1 MAWAKA
7 HIEIKP
13 ASVGTGIKVS
23 LRQTSKSPAQMS
35 FSISETVGKKLG
47 WSDGDKIEI
56 MIGSGEHHGLLRLRK
71 NNSAGQVAI
80 ARREA
85 AKGVWFSLKMGH
97 QDAFVDRS
105 ESALWCQWENVD
117 EGWIEIVLPKW
128 ADETAPNRK
137 QAVAAPPKPAEE
149 IKRGPGRPPVKNVT
163 ASLMGDPSP
172 DRKAMLQR
180 MGEMKA

>member
-85 AKGVWFSLKMGH
+85 AKGIWFSLKMGH
-97 QDAFVDRS
+97 QEAFVDRS
-105 ESALWCQWENVD
+105 EPALWCQWRRSTRA
-117 EGWIEIVLPKW
+117 GSRSSCRSGP
-128 ADETAPNRK
+128 TRPR
-137 QAVAAPPKPAEE
+137 PTGSRRSPA
-149 IKRGPGRPPVKNVT
+149 R
-163 ASLMGDPSP
+163 PSP
-172 DRKAMLQR
+172 QKRSSEAKAALP
-180 MGEMKA
+180 